1 MSTTADLA
9 IAVQY
14 SLTPSPCKS
23 SLLFRIVTNSFMQR
37 GADLQFLSAFP
48 GEAEYLYPPLT
59 FLRPTGRVVEIGI
72 SNDDVPGLGDAE
84 VNYTVMELEPLQ

>member
-14 SLTPSPCKS
+14 SLSKS

>member
-14 SLTPSPCKS
+14 SLSES

-37 GADLQFLSAFP
+37 GADLHFLSAFP

-59 FLRPTGRVVEIGI
+59 FLCPTGRVVKIHI
-72 SNDDVPGLGDAE
+72 NKDDVPGLGDAE
-84 VNYTVMELEPLQ
+84 MHYTVMELEPLQ

>member
-14 SLTPSPCKS
+14 SLSES

-59 FLRPTGRVVEIGI
+59 FLRPTGRVVSIRI
-72 SNDDVPGLGDAE
+72 NNDEVPELGKAE
-84 VNYTVMELEPLQ
+84 VHYTVMELEPLQ

>member
-14 SLTPSPCKS
+14 SLSES

-59 FLRPTGRVVEIGI
+59 FLRPGRVVPICI
-72 SNDDVPGLGDAE
+72 TKDDVPGLGDAK
-84 VNYTVMELEPLQ
+84 VHYTVMELEPLQ